1 MPAADRER
9 RLNSPALLLRAEH
22 VADIAA
28 RTARHVARMQAAAD
42 REDRRLLTFTIEAEV
57 HLGAP
62 GDAHRFTEAL
72 EQVPDLKVAW
82 AATSGATNAGAV
94 MFAPAG
100 PGQTLVTLSLE
111 DEPEGIIEKVG
122 DKLNI
127 IEKQAESDL
136 EKFKAFIEDEGYATG
151 SWRGSV
157 NEGAT
162 VGAPGI
168 HDAAA
173 SRGDDGKAG
182 ISAQAV
188 IAGAAVAAAGVAAA
202 TTLSGSGDDEADTSE
217 QPATGDVMAA
227 GGTTTIDPGVAS
239 GVDEVD
245 LRDTDVVTVTPT
257 TTATTATTTA
267 PSTTLPSPA
276 TDERGRT
283 Y

>member
-1 MPAADRER
+1 MTTKVEKSIQVNVPLNTVYNQWTQFAEFPQFMSGVREVVQLDDRR
-9 RLNSPALLLRAEH
+9 MHWVAEIAG
-22 VADIAA
+22 VKREWDADI
-28 RTARHVARMQAAAD
+28 
-42 REDRRLLTFTIEAEV
+42 
-57 HLGAP
+57 
-62 GDAHRFTEAL
+62 L
-72 EQVPDLKVAW
+72 EQVPDQKVAW

-111 DEPEGIIEKVG
+111 YEPEGIIEKVG
-122 DKLNI
+122 DKLDI

-168 HDAAA
+168 QDAAA

-182 ISAQAV
+182 ISAKAV

-202 TTLSGSGDDEADTSE
+202 TTLSGSGEDEAETSA
-217 QPATGDVMAA
+217 QPATGGVTAA
-227 GGTTTIDPGVAS
+227 DSTTTIDPGVAS

-257 TTATTATTTA
+257 TTATATA
-267 PSTTLPSPA
+267 PATTLPPSA
-276 TDERGRT
+276 TDERSRT
-283 Y
+283 S